1 MKYLFLFL
9 LVFTSGAAVATEPGS
24 QYQQQAEAG
33 DRRAQYYLADT
44 WVSSGD
50 YQKAEYWAQKAA
62 AQGDGDALALLAQ
75 LKIRNPQQA
84 DYPQARQ
91 LAEKA
96 VEAGSKSGEI
106 VLARVLVNRQAGAT
120 DVAHAITLLQDA
132 ARDSESDAAVDAQML
147 LGLIYASGVHG
158 PEDDVKASEYFKG
171 SSSLSRTGYAE
182 YWAGMMFQQGEK
194 GFIEPNKQKALHWL
208 NVSCLEG
215 LIPAAKSLTGSV
227 KDKKKPGAIAPGFV
241 FYWRFY
247 QTCPALR
254 VHRPALFCD
263 RTYAPT
269 WR

>member
-91 LAEKA
+91 RRKKPSRPA
-96 VEAGSKSGEI
+96 V
-106 VLARVLVNRQAGAT
+106 N
-120 DVAHAITLLQDA
+120 
-132 ARDSESDAAVDAQML
+132 
-147 LGLIYASGVHG
+147 
-158 PEDDVKASEYFKG
+158 PER
-171 SSSLSRTGYAE
+171 SSSRGCWSTVRL
-182 YWAGMMFQQGEK
+182 
-194 GFIEPNKQKALHWL
+194 
-208 NVSCLEG
+208 
-215 LIPAAKSLTGSV
+215 
-227 KDKKKPGAIAPGFV
+227 AP
-241 FYWRFY
+241 
-247 QTCPALR
+247 
-254 VHRPALFCD
+254 
-263 RTYAPT
+263 PT
-269 WR
+269 

>member
-106 VLARVLVNRQAGAT
+106 VPRAGAGQPSGWRHRRG
-120 DVAHAITLLQDA
+120 ARHHAA
-132 ARDSESDAAVDAQML
+132 AGCS
-147 LGLIYASGVHG
+147 
-158 PEDDVKASEYFKG
+158 
-171 SSSLSRTGYAE
+171 
-182 YWAGMMFQQGEK
+182 
-194 GFIEPNKQKALHWL
+194 
-208 NVSCLEG
+208 
-215 LIPAAKSLTGSV
+215 
-227 KDKKKPGAIAPGFV
+227 PG
-241 FYWRFY
+241 
-247 QTCPALR
+247 
-254 VHRPALFCD
+254 
-263 RTYAPT
+263 
-269 WR
+269 

>member
-84 DYPQARQ
+84 DYPQASQ

-106 VLARVLVNRQAGAT
+106 VLARVLVNRQAAAPNFDPYPDMLWSRFPFGISAGSSPAPVSRSGMSYANKLSSFEHSFLLRAT
-120 DVAHAITLLQDA
+120 TAHALP
-132 ARDSESDAAVDAQML
+132 
-147 LGLIYASGVHG
+147 G
-158 PEDDVKASEYFKG
+158 DDQHVE
-171 SSSLSRTGYAE
+171 
-182 YWAGMMFQQGEK
+182 
-194 GFIEPNKQKALHWL
+194 
-208 NVSCLEG
+208 
-215 LIPAAKSLTGSV
+215 
-227 KDKKKPGAIAPGFV
+227 
-241 FYWRFY
+241 
-247 QTCPALR
+247 PALAR
-254 VHRPALFCD
+254 R
-263 RTYAPT
+263 
-269 WR
+269 

>member
-50 YQKAEYWAQKAA
+50 YQKAE
-62 AQGDGDALALLAQ
+62 
-75 LKIRNPQQA
+75 QA

-215 LIPAAKSLTGSV
+215 FDTGCEE
-227 KDKKKPGAIAPGFV
+227 F
-241 FYWRFY
+241 
-247 QTCPALR
+247 
-254 VHRPALFCD
+254 D
-263 RTYAPT
+263 RISKG
-269 WR
+269 

>member
-50 YQKAEYWAQKAA
+50 YEKAEYWAQKAA

-96 VEAGSKSGEI
+96 VKVGHPVQHADRDQYQIERANVVRQIIDVSLDQPRFEACRLGQDPPLLKKS
-106 VLARVLVNRQAGAT
+106 A
-120 DVAHAITLLQDA
+120 
-132 ARDSESDAAVDAQML
+132 
-147 LGLIYASGVHG
+147 
-158 PEDDVKASEYFKG
+158 
-171 SSSLSRTGYAE
+171 
-182 YWAGMMFQQGEK
+182 
-194 GFIEPNKQKALHWL
+194 
-208 NVSCLEG
+208 
-215 LIPAAKSLTGSV
+215 
-227 KDKKKPGAIAPGFV
+227 
-241 FYWRFY
+241 
-247 QTCPALR
+247 
-254 VHRPALFCD
+254 
-263 RTYAPT
+263 
-269 WR
+269 